1 MVCDKEKCTGCS
13 ACFNVCPKQAI
24 TMQSDELG
32 NIYPVIDKSKCIN
45 CGLCKKICPQLNDIP
60 SIKPQKTY
68 ALYSKDVKKRMAS
81 TSGAAATIFGENI
94 IANGGIVYGVSNLYF
109 NNEFKFIRID
119 NAKDLDKI
127 KGSKYV
133 HAHVG
138 TAFKD
143 VKKDLIAGKT
153 VMFVGTPCQIAGLKG
168 FLMKDYGNLI
178 TVDIIC
184 HGVPSQQL
192 FFEQLKQYGIS
203 CSEIYEV
210 SFRNNERYCLTI
222 YDKNKEK
229 IFSKPS
235 SLIPYF
241 RNFLQGN
248 IFRENCYSCKY
259 AKSERISD
267 ITIGDFWGL
276 DNNCKIKD
284 DINKGISLVLV
295 NSPKGLKLFENI
307 KSKCVF
313 EERTL
318 EEAVNGNKQLQH
330 PMSKNRKYDIFVNNY
345 KKLGFKKTMK
355 KMLSLKDKL
364 KILIKKI
371 LMKGKQ

>member
-1 MVCDKEKCTGCS
+1 MICDKEKCTGCS

-24 TMQSDELG
+24 SMQSDELG

-45 CGLCKKICPQLNDIP
+45 CGLCKKICPQLHDIP

-119 NAKDLDKI
+119 NTKDLYKI

-138 TAFKD
+138 TTFKG
-143 VKKDLIAGKT
+143 VKKDLIAGKI
-153 VMFVGTPCQIAGLKG
+153 VMFVGTPCQVAGLKS
-168 FLMKDYGNLI
+168 FLMKDYDNLI

-192 FFEQLKQYGIS
+192 FFEQLKQYGINY
-203 CSEIYEV
+203 SEIYEV

-229 IFSKPS
+229 IFSKTS

-330 PMSKNRKYDIFVNNY
+330 PMSKNRKYDIYVTNY

>member
-143 VKKDLIAGKT
+143 AKKDLIAGKT

-235 SLIPYF
+235 CLIPYF

-330 PMSKNRKYDIFVNNY
+330 PMSKNRKYDIYVTNY

-355 KMLSLKDKL
+355 KMLSFKDKL

>member
-1 MVCDKEKCTGCS
+1 MICDKEKCTGCS

-24 TMQSDELG
+24 SMQSDELG

-45 CGLCKKICPQLNDIP
+45 CGLCKKICPQLHDIP

-119 NAKDLDKI
+119 NTKDLYKI

-138 TAFKD
+138 TTFKD
-143 VKKDLIAGKT
+143 VKKDLIAGKI
-153 VMFVGTPCQIAGLKG
+153 VMFVGTPCQVAGLKC
-168 FLMKDYGNLI
+168 FLMKDYDNLI

-192 FFEQLKQYGIS
+192 FFEQLKQYGINY
-203 CSEIYEV
+203 SEIYEV

-229 IFSKPS
+229 IFSKTS

-330 PMSKNRKYDIFVNNY
+330 PMSKNRKYDIYVTNY

>member
-1 MVCDKEKCTGCS
+1 MICNKEKCTGCS

-24 TMQSDELG
+24 SMQSDELG

-45 CGLCKKICPQLNDIP
+45 CGLCKKICPQLHDIP

-68 ALYSKDVKKRMAS
+68 ALYSKDVKKRLAS

-109 NNEFKFIRID
+109 NDEFKFIRID
-119 NAKDLDKI
+119 NTKDLDKI

-138 TAFKD
+138 KAFKD
-143 VKKDLIAGKT
+143 VKKDLIAGKI

-168 FLMKDYGNLI
+168 FLMKDYDNLI

-192 FFEQLKQYGIS
+192 FFEQLKQYGIN
-203 CSEIYEV
+203 CLEIYEV

-222 YDKNKEK
+222 YGKNKEK
-229 IFSKPS
+229 IFSKSS

-259 AKSERISD
+259 AKKERISD

-318 EEAVNGNKQLQH
+318 KEAVNGNKQLQH
-330 PMSKNRKYDIFVNNY
+330 PMSKNRKYNIYVTNY
-345 KKLGFKKTMK
+345 KKLGFKKTME